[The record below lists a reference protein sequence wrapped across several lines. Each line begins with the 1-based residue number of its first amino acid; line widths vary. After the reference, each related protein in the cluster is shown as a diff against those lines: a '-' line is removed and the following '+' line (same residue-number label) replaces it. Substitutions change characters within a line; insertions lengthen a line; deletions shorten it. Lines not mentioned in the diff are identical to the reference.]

1 MKHGKHLRKKENRVG
16 RSVWHRCLAVLLS
29 AAMLAGVMIPSAA
42 GAGLGANVE
51 FSAKIVKDTGD
62 TAEAIQSVDSGDSFF
77 LALDYKFSS
86 SPDGVSY
93 GGAAIAIQL
102 PEYVKVDLAGS
113 VVTSDFKQP
122 EVAEVTLP
130 GGQVIQRVTI
140 PCQDRIDQGRA
151 GIIYL
156 KCYFENMVTPDQ
168 TVGSFNS
175 ILFTGTLTDGS
186 GNTEKLDQR
195 IDPVSITSMA
205 DQQWNIQKT
214 VTDPA
219 PAGEEIPVVTKQD
232 GYYYVT
238 YQIAV
243 TDPVENMNRYGRL
256 NCEEFS
262 VTDTLPAADRE
273 NGGAQLVSVGY
284 LDRSSQFQ
292 PLAEGDGY
300 TKESNADGSL
310 KSLTFQYVNKFDQSM
325 VTEGQV
331 RVPNGSLLPTTY
343 QVTVKFDAAAY
354 QIPTNVPFVRAVL
367 DNQAQVS
374 YKPLAKDA
382 VVKDSSAKVQVGDV
396 EDKTTPVELI
406 VEKTLTIQGDGL
418 AVSDNTF
425 VLNGE
430 KQAVYGS
437 AQFTLYSDPECTQV
451 AKDIDGSEEAGAGRL
466 LDGTGRVKFSN
477 LRYGTY
483 YLKETQT
490 PDGFTGVGEAIQVT
504 LNQDGTVTA
513 GGKTLQKGEALT
525 VDNTTDENGPGY
537 AAFWKKGMGSGENT
551 EKFLPGVSFRLT
563 NNADASKVYTAVS
576 GSDGLVLFEGIP
588 AGEYTLQE
596 TGVPEGGEYEVSDKT
611 YTVTVKGNQVNYPDG
626 LQKDGNKPYI
636 LNQSEKGILKITK
649 VDSTDRGVTLP
660 DAEFA
665 LYGPYTSESAVP
677 ENPDEGDL
685 AAELITG
692 ADGTAASE
700 PLETGWYLLRE
711 TKAPD
716 TYAIM
721 QRDTRVQIT
730 SNHTEALQIEN
741 AQRGALQIIK
751 YGQLTL
757 GSVATESRVPLAG
770 AVFGVYTDPDCKTL
784 AKDSNGNDARVTT
797 RVSGNEPDTPAITL
811 DPGTYY
817 VQEISAPSGY
827 QRDDTI
833 HTVVIEQKKTFEL
846 TADNLVD
853 RQGQLKI
860 EKQSN
865 KTGDIDLSGAV
876 FEVYAADD
884 TDFTEPLDRI
894 TTDEN
899 GEGYSKFLPSG
910 SYILREVQSIAGHIT
925 PSEPFKGVDGSNVAV
940 TDGDGIKVAN
950 NQLTTVIVK
959 NEPYVTIRL
968 HKVDSQKT
976 GMSLSGAEFALYA
989 TEEDAKNDKN
999 RLPVNGQTGGA
1010 DTVTTGTDGMA
1021 VFTGL
1026 IPGTT
1031 YWYREL
1037 TAPAGYEASSEPV
1050 EITAPDQP
1058 SNYADVTQDVTN
1070 DRYGKFQVYKEGGT
1084 LDNTGVMQPLAGAE
1098 FQYYPWLT
1106 QNPGADLLAAQQNG
1120 TLKTLGTTGA
1130 GGVLTTGELEPGTYW
1145 VQETKA
1151 PDGYDL
1157 DTAAKEVTVTP
1168 GAGIDGYSAAV
1179 RVTFTDDFD
1188 SGKIQIKKVSSLD
1201 SNTTLQASFKVQ
1213 QKQADGTYADYPNSQ
1228 NPLIL
1233 TTGANGTV
1241 TSGWLPAGDYQL
1253 IEQSVTGQ
1261 YVLDGTPLPFTI
1273 TAGQTNKAYFDKPIE
1288 NVPMRRI
1295 GIDKFELWEISDGSS
1310 LTLRQSNV
1318 TFTIY
1323 AEDPTKNPD
1332 AQPVTTVTSASETKY
1347 TGYLAPGDY
1356 WIQETVPEDYSVDS
1370 VTTDG
1375 AAPVQVTSNVYKV
1388 TLAPDKDLVVT
1399 WNNVSDKARIELIKV
1414 DQEDR
1419 DKYLTGAEFTL
1430 YQVVDD
1436 QDPAAEE
1443 IEVNGQKLW
1452 LKVVAEKITS
1462 GTLTDAVTGAV
1473 PGGAL
1478 TGLLDTGTYYLRE
1491 TQPPPHDKDYFYE
1504 ISQEWTGPIMVTE
1517 ADDGKIVGPQIIEN
1531 YWPVPVEGWKIDQG
1545 GNALEGAWVALFKTE
1560 ADAQKA
1566 QAALNKDEDFFSKQL
1581 VNGELPETVL
1591 KEYNMLQA
1599 AESKDG
1605 GVLHFT
1611 NLQPGATYYALEII
1625 GIDYYVHNL
1634 DIHKVYPKQNGDQ
1647 WNLYEMTGDT
1657 KAETDPVFRL
1667 ENLAY
1672 GMISVKKT
1680 LEISGETYPL
1690 NEVTFNVYAADP
1702 DDYSKP
1708 ATGAD
1713 GKILDPVTTITTG
1726 TGNTAA
1732 GVGISSL
1739 LKPGWY
1745 VLQEAKAPE
1754 YVDFDPD
1761 TAPYYSVYVSS
1772 DGQDKLEGEN
1782 QEFTTRTDGNGTWTI
1797 NCTYE
1802 KTPIANESAWG
1813 QVKIQKISADQ
1824 GDNGKKLTATFKVQQ
1839 KQDDGTYGD
1848 YPEGNAMT
1856 ITTDPAK
1863 DYAISG
1869 FLPEGEYQLVETS
1882 VQSGYTLDSTP
1893 IKFVIEPNRITGGDN
1908 KINGVYYPLDD
1919 KDATPAPIVIENQK
1933 QGSLELTKTGD
1944 ILGEKDPLSGVTFK
1958 LYRNETGDP
1967 EADCAGTAL
1976 KTVTTGANGLISMTN
1991 LDAGN
1996 YWLKETSV
2004 GTANEANGFKAG
2016 MVVAV
2021 TIEAGQKTTQFY
2033 DPADLNTAKTELLN
2047 TTAYGKLQIVK
2058 QDAAD
2063 QTKLSGVKFGI
2074 YSDSTASTK
2083 VGEMTTN
2090 ADGAALSGL
2099 LPVGDYYLKELNTP
2113 SGYFDNTD
2121 TVYGPYTVEANQIT
2135 SQKEGKDIVI
2145 ENTKIQTVKVV
2156 KVDSKTNGSISGEAM
2171 KAAKFELWDKP
2182 EDQGGQVLQTV
2193 TGKET
2198 IEFVNLQPNTTYYV
2212 KEVTPPTGYTFE
2224 AGKEDYFYPVT
2235 TGNTGAAEVR
2245 ISNDPLGA
2253 IRLEKKANWE
2263 NPDAQHI
2270 LALPLEDVT
2279 FELHR
2284 YDMSQPDGLGELV
2297 ATKET
2302 DEDGE
2307 ILFTGLEPGDYMLKE
2322 QVPADFVQGT
2332 QLQKITVVKGE
2343 TDETY
2348 TGDNYIVN
2356 YPNKGRFTF
2365 TKFMGD
2371 GKTPLTVTSD
2381 SQRAEFA
2388 LYEGDQ
2394 ADPGK
2399 LVDTFRVRLDGTFES
2414 ADLDAGTYTIVE
2426 TKAPDGYTLDSTPIT
2441 FTVTAKQ
2448 ITNLDETEA
2457 TKVINQAKGNLEFTK
2472 KGDSQ
2477 NGSPVLNTAVFQLYD
2492 ENKQPVGDPVTNV
2505 KNGVYRWEGLDAG
2518 TYYIRETQAPD
2529 GYSLDDTWY
2538 EAVIPANQNDPTVT
2552 YRPETAGN
2560 MNGGVLTN
2568 ESDSGRILIKKA
2580 DENGTGLQGAQF
2592 AVYQL
2597 EPGDVQ
2603 GQQVGGIITTD
2614 ENGAGVS
2621 DLLPAEDAGTRYL
2634 VKELKAPDG
2643 YSLDERYYE
2652 TQKIVTVKP
2661 VQELSEIEKLGVHNN
2676 ASFTNKFK
2684 TDIVMFNTEILKGI
2698 TDDTADKS
2706 LLEEEFTTSFTL
2718 RDYAKGENEL
2728 AASRLVVTDQD
2739 IQMQYQEQG
2748 EYKTEPT
2755 RDDAYRVNWVRVY
2768 SAYNAQTD
2776 PDLDVTVPDA
2786 SKPVSA
2792 KVQYQP
2798 AADLGSDDESTWR
2811 DVPNGAIENVQS
2823 LGADGA
2829 TVSIPA
2835 GLEAMAFRV
2844 VYTGVD
2850 EHFVANGIDFEVTF
2864 AQRPSDASLHEITKI
2879 TNTAA
2884 YEYTFVQKDEEG
2896 RDVPVTDGRAS
2907 NTVEATLPLIES
2919 IRIPVSLT
2927 VKPEGTQTTYA
2938 PNSDVTFV
2946 VTAKNESQTDNFR
2959 EPILS
2964 FDLPVG
2970 TTLNDFVEGDSQFVI
2985 MRMWEDEDG
2994 NTVGTPLTP
3003 DLFSIDT
3010 VKATRVGS
3018 GGELIE
3024 LEQDTQKVTMTFPD
3038 VELKPGERIVIRF
3051 SAHIDPNSQADTLW
3065 CPAFLG
3071 SSYEIPQSVENQY
3084 GVSYAPVITGDGGSF
3099 KEDEDLDEILG
3110 NGGSEYV
3117 NNYANIVVGQN
3128 SSLSIYKQVKGEY
3141 DDRYKNYS
3149 ELGHTAPG
3157 GSIDYKIRVSN
3168 GSDDKAVST
3177 RVVDILPFA
3186 GDTLTDRTDT
3196 TVTNRATDLE
3206 RRPALNSVTVLSSDG
3221 QPIDS
3226 AFVRIYY
3233 CTDDTSAWTAESR
3246 SQYTAEEELP
3256 MIYTTGRNGDPWTS
3270 SAAHT
3275 WSATPP
3281 ADLST
3286 VTAIG
3291 VEVTQPLANGDYIEV
3306 QVNMTAPQY
3315 ATDEIEDYYGKY
3327 ISNSAMCSVVR
3338 NSNTGDTIALSD
3350 RPENQ
3355 EVKCVLDLPKG
3366 AIGDYAFYDQNQ
3378 NGIQDAEDL
3387 PVAGLGVRLITTR
3400 ITADGTQ
3407 TTTTETTTDSSGY
3420 YLFDDLECNI
3430 MLSGKEDGDPDDPS
3444 NYVGGVIYQ
3453 YQVEFDMPPA
3463 GDDGVYVPTRQYEG
3477 GDTAVDSN
3485 IDRNGRSE
3493 ILRLGVVSNPDTSRL
3508 EGQRDMTIDAGFVI
3522 PAALGDYVWIDLNR
3536 DGIQDPDEP
3545 GVNGVRVRLYTV
3557 DDSGKVSD
3565 APLAETVTAA
3575 QEGKDGYYFFD
3586 NLTKGRYV
3594 VEFDITSLRNDLG
3607 LYQYGFTTANQGAGD
3622 HPETADSDAKNAVDG
3637 NDRIMR
3643 TDVITLDYQQTDL
3656 TWDAG
3661 LVYYSALGGYAYDD
3675 RNYND
3680 VQDLGIP
3687 LTGTKVSLYRVI
3699 DNVREEQ
3706 PIATAVVDENGEYLF
3721 EYLLEGEYQV
3731 LFEYPEGYQAVLPN
3745 IGGDD
3750 ALDSDVFETA
3760 PDLNSGYTQTI
3771 RLPANSI
3778 SLHNDGGARLYGAI
3792 GDYVWLDANKNGIQ
3806 DAGEESVQNVTVYL
3820 QMREGGSSI
3829 WKKVDT
3835 TTTNE
3840 KGYYVFESLKGGP
3853 DVDCQYRVCFD
3864 LPGGSVIT
3872 VPFAGTDRAADSN
3885 VQGFYLEGWGYPSDV
3900 ISIGYGQ
3907 RDMTIDAGI
3916 VVTSGSVGD
3925 YVWLDTNRNG
3935 IQDEEDTG
3943 LEGIRVVLEYSPSGD
3958 VSDDT
3963 QWIQAGET
3971 TTNEKGY
3978 YRFDELSEGYYRVKF
3993 QILEPYTIT
4002 LVNQGDAA
4010 LDSDGRY
4017 QLEDGWYAG
4026 RPFYLN
4032 EGGFDMTWD
4041 CGVVLGSGG
4050 TTAAAPGGGVS
4061 TGDRFAEAAWMLL
4074 AGVSAFGAVAF
4085 GVTLSRKRRTGKHE

>member
-1 MKHGKHLRKKENRVG
+1 MKHGKHLRKKENRAG

-563 NNADASKVYTAVS
+563 NNDDASKVYTAVS

-649 VDSTDRGVTLP
+649 VDSTDRSVTLP

-665 LYGPYTSESAVP
+665 LYGPYASESAVP
-677 ENPDEGDL
+677 ENPDEDDL
-685 AAELITG
+685 AAKLVTG
-692 ADGTAASE
+692 SDGTAVSE

-721 QRDTRVQIT
+721 QRDTKVQIT

-770 AVFGVYTDPDCKTL
+770 A
-784 AKDSNGNDARVTT
+784 
-797 RVSGNEPDTPAITL
+797 
-811 DPGTYY
+811 
-817 VQEISAPSGY
+817 
-827 QRDDTI
+827 
-833 HTVVIEQKKTFEL
+833 
-846 TADNLVD
+846 
-853 RQGQLKI
+853 
-860 EKQSN
+860 
-865 KTGDIDLSGAV
+865 
-876 FEVYAADD
+876 
-884 TDFTEPLDRI
+884 
-894 TTDEN
+894 
-899 GEGYSKFLPSG
+899 
-910 SYILREVQSIAGHIT
+910 
-925 PSEPFKGVDGSNVAV
+925 
-940 TDGDGIKVAN
+940 
-950 NQLTTVIVK
+950 
-959 NEPYVTIRL
+959 
-968 HKVDSQKT
+968 
-976 GMSLSGAEFALYA
+976 
-989 TEEDAKNDKN
+989 
-999 RLPVNGQTGGA
+999 
-1010 DTVTTGTDGMA
+1010 
-1021 VFTGL
+1021 
-1026 IPGTT
+1026 
-1031 YWYREL
+1031 
-1037 TAPAGYEASSEPV
+1037 
-1050 EITAPDQP
+1050 
-1058 SNYADVTQDVTN
+1058 
-1070 DRYGKFQVYKEGGT
+1070 
-1084 LDNTGVMQPLAGAE
+1084 E
-1098 FQYYPWLT
+1098 FQYYPRLT

-1120 TLKTLGTTGA
+1120 TLKTLGTTGVD
-1130 GGVLTTGELEPGTYW
+1130 GVLTTGELEPGTYW

-1179 RVTFTDDFD
+1179 WVTFTDDFD

-1261 YVLDGTPLPFTI
+1261 YVLDGTPHLFTI

-1295 GIDKFELWEISDGSS
+1295 GIDKFELWKISDGSS

-1414 DQEDR
+1414 DQEDH

-1647 WNLYEMTGDT
+1647 WNLYEMTGDNQ
-1657 KAETDPVFRL
+1657 AETDPVFRL

-1702 DDYSKP
+1702 NDYSQP

-1713 GKILDPVTTITTG
+1713 GKVLDPVTTITTG

-1732 GVGISSL
+1732 GVGVSSL

-1754 YVDFDPD
+1754 YVDFDPA

-1772 DGQDKLEGEN
+1772 DGQDKLEGAN

-1802 KTPIANESAWG
+1802 NTPIANESAWG

-1824 GDNGKKLTATFKVQQ
+1824 GDNDKKLTATFKVQ
-1839 KQDDGTYGD
+1839 KLQDDGTYAD

-1863 DYAISG
+1863 DYVISG

-1919 KDATPAPIVIENQK
+1919 KDATPDPIVIENQK

-1991 LDAGN
+1991 LDAGD

-2135 SQKEGKDIVI
+2135 SQKEGKAIVI

-2212 KEVTPPTGYTFE
+2212 KEATPPTGYTFE

-2284 YDMSQPDGLGELV
+2284 YDVSQPDGLGELV

-2518 TYYIRETQAPD
+2518 TYYIQETQAPD

-3420 YLFDDLECNI
+3420 YLFDDLDCNI

-3643 TDVITLDYQQTDL
+3643 TDVIPLDYQQTDL

-3806 DAGEESVQNVTVYL
+3806 DAGEEPVQNVTVYL

-4085 GVTLSRKRRTGKHE
+4085 GATLSRKRRTGKHE

>member
-1 MKHGKHLRKKENRVG
+1 M
-16 RSVWHRCLAVLLS
+16 
-29 AAMLAGVMIPSAA
+29 
-42 GAGLGANVE
+42 
-51 FSAKIVKDTGD
+51 F
-62 TAEAIQSVDSGDSFF
+62 
-77 LALDYKFSS
+77 
-86 SPDGVSY
+86 
-93 GGAAIAIQL
+93 
-102 PEYVKVDLAGS
+102 
-113 VVTSDFKQP
+113 
-122 EVAEVTLP
+122 
-130 GGQVIQRVTI
+130 
-140 PCQDRIDQGRA
+140 
-151 GIIYL
+151 
-156 KCYFENMVTPDQ
+156 
-168 TVGSFNS
+168 
-175 ILFTGTLTDGS
+175 
-186 GNTEKLDQR
+186 
-195 IDPVSITSMA
+195 PV
-205 DQQWNIQKT
+205 
-214 VTDPA
+214 
-219 PAGEEIPVVTKQD
+219 
-232 GYYYVT
+232 
-238 YQIAV
+238 
-243 TDPVENMNRYGRL
+243 R
-256 NCEEFS
+256 
-262 VTDTLPAADRE
+262 
-273 NGGAQLVSVGY
+273 
-284 LDRSSQFQ
+284 
-292 PLAEGDGY
+292 
-300 TKESNADGSL
+300 
-310 KSLTFQYVNKFDQSM
+310 
-325 VTEGQV
+325 
-331 RVPNGSLLPTTY
+331 
-343 QVTVKFDAAAY
+343 
-354 QIPTNVPFVRAVL
+354 
-367 DNQAQVS
+367 
-374 YKPLAKDA
+374 
-382 VVKDSSAKVQVGDV
+382 
-396 EDKTTPVELI
+396 
-406 VEKTLTIQGDGL
+406 
-418 AVSDNTF
+418 
-425 VLNGE
+425 
-430 KQAVYGS
+430 
-437 AQFTLYSDPECTQV
+437 
-451 AKDIDGSEEAGAGRL
+451 
-466 LDGTGRVKFSN
+466 
-477 LRYGTY
+477 
-483 YLKETQT
+483 
-490 PDGFTGVGEAIQVT
+490 
-504 LNQDGTVTA
+504 
-513 GGKTLQKGEALT
+513 
-525 VDNTTDENGPGY
+525 
-537 AAFWKKGMGSGENT
+537 
-551 EKFLPGVSFRLT
+551 
-563 NNADASKVYTAVS
+563 
-576 GSDGLVLFEGIP
+576 
-588 AGEYTLQE
+588 
-596 TGVPEGGEYEVSDKT
+596 
-611 YTVTVKGNQVNYPDG
+611 
-626 LQKDGNKPYI
+626 
-636 LNQSEKGILKITK
+636 
-649 VDSTDRGVTLP
+649 
-660 DAEFA
+660 
-665 LYGPYTSESAVP
+665 
-677 ENPDEGDL
+677 
-685 AAELITG
+685 
-692 ADGTAASE
+692 
-700 PLETGWYLLRE
+700 
-711 TKAPD
+711 
-716 TYAIM
+716 
-721 QRDTRVQIT
+721 
-730 SNHTEALQIEN
+730 
-741 AQRGALQIIK
+741 
-751 YGQLTL
+751 
-757 GSVATESRVPLAG
+757 
-770 AVFGVYTDPDCKTL
+770 
-784 AKDSNGNDARVTT
+784 
-797 RVSGNEPDTPAITL
+797 
-811 DPGTYY
+811 
-817 VQEISAPSGY
+817 
-827 QRDDTI
+827 
-833 HTVVIEQKKTFEL
+833 
-846 TADNLVD
+846 
-853 RQGQLKI
+853 
-860 EKQSN
+860 
-865 KTGDIDLSGAV
+865 
-876 FEVYAADD
+876 
-884 TDFTEPLDRI
+884 
-894 TTDEN
+894 
-899 GEGYSKFLPSG
+899 
-910 SYILREVQSIAGHIT
+910 
-925 PSEPFKGVDGSNVAV
+925 
-940 TDGDGIKVAN
+940 
-950 NQLTTVIVK
+950 
-959 NEPYVTIRL
+959 
-968 HKVDSQKT
+968 
-976 GMSLSGAEFALYA
+976 
-989 TEEDAKNDKN
+989 
-999 RLPVNGQTGGA
+999 
-1010 DTVTTGTDGMA
+1010 
-1021 VFTGL
+1021 
-1026 IPGTT
+1026 
-1031 YWYREL
+1031 
-1037 TAPAGYEASSEPV
+1037 
-1050 EITAPDQP
+1050 
-1058 SNYADVTQDVTN
+1058 
-1070 DRYGKFQVYKEGGT
+1070 
-1084 LDNTGVMQPLAGAE
+1084 
-1098 FQYYPWLT
+1098 
-1106 QNPGADLLAAQQNG
+1106 
-1120 TLKTLGTTGA
+1120 
-1130 GGVLTTGELEPGTYW
+1130 
-1145 VQETKA
+1145 
-1151 PDGYDL
+1151 
-1157 DTAAKEVTVTP
+1157 
-1168 GAGIDGYSAAV
+1168 
-1179 RVTFTDDFD
+1179 
-1188 SGKIQIKKVSSLD
+1188 
-1201 SNTTLQASFKVQ
+1201 
-1213 QKQADGTYADYPNSQ
+1213 
-1228 NPLIL
+1228 
-1233 TTGANGTV
+1233 
-1241 TSGWLPAGDYQL
+1241 
-1253 IEQSVTGQ
+1253 
-1261 YVLDGTPLPFTI
+1261 
-1273 TAGQTNKAYFDKPIE
+1273 
-1288 NVPMRRI
+1288 
-1295 GIDKFELWEISDGSS
+1295 
-1310 LTLRQSNV
+1310 
-1318 TFTIY
+1318 
-1323 AEDPTKNPD
+1323 
-1332 AQPVTTVTSASETKY
+1332 
-1347 TGYLAPGDY
+1347 
-1356 WIQETVPEDYSVDS
+1356 
-1370 VTTDG
+1370 
-1375 AAPVQVTSNVYKV
+1375 
-1388 TLAPDKDLVVT
+1388 
-1399 WNNVSDKARIELIKV
+1399 
-1414 DQEDR
+1414 
-1419 DKYLTGAEFTL
+1419 
-1430 YQVVDD
+1430 
-1436 QDPAAEE
+1436 
-1443 IEVNGQKLW
+1443 
-1452 LKVVAEKITS
+1452 
-1462 GTLTDAVTGAV
+1462 
-1473 PGGAL
+1473 
-1478 TGLLDTGTYYLRE
+1478 
-1491 TQPPPHDKDYFYE
+1491 
-1504 ISQEWTGPIMVTE
+1504 
-1517 ADDGKIVGPQIIEN
+1517 
-1531 YWPVPVEGWKIDQG
+1531 
-1545 GNALEGAWVALFKTE
+1545 
-1560 ADAQKA
+1560 
-1566 QAALNKDEDFFSKQL
+1566 
-1581 VNGELPETVL
+1581 
-1591 KEYNMLQA
+1591 
-1599 AESKDG
+1599 
-1605 GVLHFT
+1605 
-1611 NLQPGATYYALEII
+1611 TYYALEII

-1634 DIHKVYPKQNGDQ
+1634 DIHKIYAKQDGDQ
-1647 WNLYEMTGDT
+1647 WKLYEMTGAAQSDD
-1657 KAETDPVFRL
+1657 DPLFVL

-1672 GMISVKKT
+1672 GMISVKKI

-1690 NEVTFNVYAADP
+1690 NEVKFNVYKADP
-1702 DDYSKP
+1702 DDYSQP
-1708 ATGAD
+1708 ARDTD
-1713 GKILDPVTTITTG
+1713 GTVSAPVTTITTG

-1745 VLQEAKAPE
+1745 VLQEAEAPE

-1772 DGQDKLEGEN
+1772 DGQDQVAG
-1782 QEFTTRTDGNGTWTI
+1782 QVFRQDDAGWTI

-1802 KTPIANESAWG
+1802 NKPIENQSAWG
-1813 QVKIQKISADQ
+1813 QVMIRKISADQ
-1824 GDNGKKLTATFKVQQ
+1824 GDNGKKLTAAFKVQKLQ
-1839 KQDDGTYGD
+1839 ADGTYAD
-1848 YPEGNAMT
+1848 YPVGNAMT

-1863 DYAISG
+1863 DFAISG
-1869 FLPEGEYQLVETS
+1869 FLPEGKYQLVETS
-1882 VQSGYTLDSTP
+1882 VQSGYTLDPTP
-1893 IKFVIEPNRITGGDN
+1893 IKFAIEPNRITGDGKVID
-1908 KINGVYYPLDD
+1908 GVYNPLDD
-1919 KDATPAPIVIENQK
+1919 KDATPDPIVIENQK
-1933 QGSLELTKTGD
+1933 QGSLRLTKTGD
-1944 ILGEKDPLSGVTFK
+1944 ILGEKNPLSGVTFK
-1958 LYRNETGDP
+1958 LYRNVSGDP

-1976 KTVTTGANGLISMTN
+1976 KRVTTRANGQLSIHN
-1991 LDAGN
+1991 LDAGD
-1996 YWLKETSV
+1996 YWLKETGV
-2004 GTANEANGFKAG
+2004 GTANAANGFVPG

-2021 TIEAGQKTTQFY
+2021 TIEAGKKTTQFY
-2033 DPADLNTAKTELLN
+2033 DPDDLTTAKTELLN
-2047 TTAYGKLQIVK
+2047 TTTYGKLQVVK
-2058 QDAAD
+2058 LDSAD
-2063 QTKLSGVKFGI
+2063 QAKLGGVKFGI
-2074 YSDSTASTK
+2074 YSDSTASAK
-2083 VGEMTTN
+2083 VGEMTTA
-2090 ADGAALSGL
+2090 ADTGAALSGL
-2099 LPVGDYYLKELNTP
+2099 LPAGEYYLKELNTP
-2113 SGYFDNTD
+2113 GGYFDNTE
-2121 TVYGPYTVEANQIT
+2121 TVYGPYTVAANQIT
-2135 SQKEGKDIVI
+2135 TQKDGQDIVV
-2145 ENTKIQTVKVV
+2145 ENTKIQTVKVI
-2156 KVDSKTNGSISGEAM
+2156 KVDSKTGSPISSEAM
-2171 KAAKFELWDKP
+2171 KAAEFQLWDKP
-2182 EDQGGQVLQTV
+2182 EDEGGQVLQTV

-2198 IEFVNLQPNTTYYV
+2198 VEFTNLRPNTTYYV
-2212 KEVTPPTGYTFE
+2212 KEATPPVGYTFE
-2224 AGKEDYFYPVT
+2224 AGMENHFYQVA
-2235 TGNTGAAEVR
+2235 TGNTGTAQVTIE
-2245 ISNDPLGA
+2245 NDQLGA

-2284 YDMSQPDGLGELV
+2284 YDASQLDGLGELI
-2297 ATKET
+2297 ATEKT
-2302 DEDGE
+2302 DKDGE
-2307 ILFTGLEPGDYMLKE
+2307 ILFTGLEPGEYMLKE

-2356 YPNKGRFTF
+2356 HPNKGRFTF
-2365 TKFMGD
+2365 TKFKGD
-2371 GKTPLTVTSD
+2371 GTAPLTVTKD
-2381 SQRAEFA
+2381 SERAEFA
-2388 LYEGDQ
+2388 LYKGDQ
-2394 ADPGK
+2394 ADPDK

-2414 ADLDAGTYTIVE
+2414 ADLDAGIYTIVE
-2426 TKAPDGYTLDSTPIT
+2426 TKAPAGYTLDSTPIT

-2448 ITNLDETEA
+2448 ITDLDA
-2457 TKVINQAKGNLEFTK
+2457 GSDTKVINQAKGNLEFTK

-2505 KNGVYRWEGLDAG
+2505 KNGVYRWENLDAG
-2518 TYYIRETQAPD
+2518 TYYVRETQAPE
-2529 GYSLDDTWY
+2529 GYALDDTWY
-2538 EAVIPANQNDPTVT
+2538 EAVIPANQNDPTAV
-2552 YRPETAGN
+2552 YQPEDNGN
-2560 MNGGVLTN
+2560 MAGGVLTN
-2568 ESDSGRILIKKA
+2568 TSDSGRILIKKA
-2580 DENGTGLQGAQF
+2580 DENGEGLKGAQF
-2592 AVYQL
+2592 AVYRL
-2597 EPGDVQ
+2597 EPGNVQ
-2603 GQQVGGIITTD
+2603 GQQVGGTITTD
-2614 ENGAGVS
+2614 ESGEGVS
-2621 DLLPAEDAGTRYL
+2621 GLLPAEDAGTRYL

-2706 LLEEEFTTSFTL
+2706 LLEEFTTSFTL

-2728 AASRLVVTDQD
+2728 AASQLVVTDQE
-2739 IQMQYQEQG
+2739 IKMQYQEQG
-2748 EYKTEPT
+2748 EYKTEAT

-2768 SAYNAQTD
+2768 SAYNAQTN
-2776 PDLDVTVPDA
+2776 PGLDLMTPDA
-2786 SKPVSA
+2786 SKPVCA
-2792 KVQYQP
+2792 KVQYQS

-2811 DVPNGAIENVQS
+2811 DVPNGTIENAQS
-2823 LGADGA
+2823 LGADGM
-2829 TVSIPA
+2829 TVSIPN

-2864 AQRPSDASLHEITKI
+2864 AQRPSDAALHEITKI

-2919 IRIPVSLT
+2919 IRIPVSLM
-2927 VKPEGTQTTYA
+2927 VKPKGTQTTYA

-2985 MRMWEDEDG
+2985 MRMWEDEEG

-3003 DLFSIDT
+3003 DLLSFDT

-3071 SSYEIPQSVENQY
+3071 SSYEIPRSVENQY

-3141 DDRYKNYS
+3141 DERYKNYS

-3196 TVTNRATDLE
+3196 TVTNRATNLE

-3270 SAAHT
+3270 SSAHT
-3275 WSATPP
+3275 WSAMPP

-3291 VEVTQPLANGDYIEV
+3291 VEVTQPLENGDYIEV

-3400 ITADGTQ
+3400 ITANGTQ
-3407 TTTTETTTDSSGY
+3407 TTTTETTTDFSGY
-3420 YLFDDLECNI
+3420 YLFDDLDCNI
-3430 MLSGKEDGDPDDPS
+3430 MLSGKEDGDPDDP
-3444 NYVGGVIYQ
+3444 NHYVGGVIYQ

-3463 GDDGVYVPTRQYEG
+3463 GNDGVYVPTRQYEG

-3545 GVNGVRVRLYTV
+3545 GVNGARVRLYTV

-3575 QEGKDGYYFFD
+3575 KEGKNGYYFFD

-3622 HPETADSDAKNAVDG
+3622 HPETADSDAKNIVDG

-3643 TDVITLDYQQTDL
+3643 TDIITLDYQQTDL

-3680 VQDLGIP
+3680 VQELGIP

-3750 ALDSDVFETA
+3750 ALDSDVFEIA

-3806 DAGEESVQNVTVYL
+3806 DAGEKPVQNVTVYL

-3864 LPGGSVIT
+3864 LPGGSVAT
-3872 VPFAGTDRAADSN
+3872 VPYAGSDRAADSN
-3885 VQGFYLEGWGYPSDV
+3885 IQGFYLDGWGYPSDV

-3963 QWIQAGET
+3963 QWILVGET

-3978 YRFDELSEGYYRVKF
+3978 YRFDELFEGYYRVKF
-3993 QILEPYTIT
+3993 QILKPYTIT

-4017 QLEDGWYAG
+4017 QLEGGWYAG

-4074 AGVSAFGAVAF
+4074 AGVSAFGAMAF
-4085 GVTLSRKRRTGKHE
+4085 GITLSRKRRTGKHE

>member
-1 MKHGKHLRKKENRVG
+1 M
-16 RSVWHRCLAVLLS
+16 
-29 AAMLAGVMIPSAA
+29 
-42 GAGLGANVE
+42 
-51 FSAKIVKDTGD
+51 
-62 TAEAIQSVDSGDSFF
+62 AI
-77 LALDYKFSS
+77 
-86 SPDGVSY
+86 
-93 GGAAIAIQL
+93 
-102 PEYVKVDLAGS
+102 
-113 VVTSDFKQP
+113 
-122 EVAEVTLP
+122 
-130 GGQVIQRVTI
+130 
-140 PCQDRIDQGRA
+140 
-151 GIIYL
+151 
-156 KCYFENMVTPDQ
+156 
-168 TVGSFNS
+168 
-175 ILFTGTLTDGS
+175 
-186 GNTEKLDQR
+186 
-195 IDPVSITSMA
+195 
-205 DQQWNIQKT
+205 
-214 VTDPA
+214 
-219 PAGEEIPVVTKQD
+219 
-232 GYYYVT
+232 
-238 YQIAV
+238 
-243 TDPVENMNRYGRL
+243 
-256 NCEEFS
+256 
-262 VTDTLPAADRE
+262 
-273 NGGAQLVSVGY
+273 
-284 LDRSSQFQ
+284 
-292 PLAEGDGY
+292 
-300 TKESNADGSL
+300 
-310 KSLTFQYVNKFDQSM
+310 
-325 VTEGQV
+325 
-331 RVPNGSLLPTTY
+331 
-343 QVTVKFDAAAY
+343 
-354 QIPTNVPFVRAVL
+354 
-367 DNQAQVS
+367 
-374 YKPLAKDA
+374 
-382 VVKDSSAKVQVGDV
+382 
-396 EDKTTPVELI
+396 
-406 VEKTLTIQGDGL
+406 
-418 AVSDNTF
+418 
-425 VLNGE
+425 
-430 KQAVYGS
+430 
-437 AQFTLYSDPECTQV
+437 
-451 AKDIDGSEEAGAGRL
+451 
-466 LDGTGRVKFSN
+466 
-477 LRYGTY
+477 
-483 YLKETQT
+483 
-490 PDGFTGVGEAIQVT
+490 
-504 LNQDGTVTA
+504 
-513 GGKTLQKGEALT
+513 
-525 VDNTTDENGPGY
+525 
-537 AAFWKKGMGSGENT
+537 
-551 EKFLPGVSFRLT
+551 
-563 NNADASKVYTAVS
+563 
-576 GSDGLVLFEGIP
+576 
-588 AGEYTLQE
+588 
-596 TGVPEGGEYEVSDKT
+596 
-611 YTVTVKGNQVNYPDG
+611 
-626 LQKDGNKPYI
+626 
-636 LNQSEKGILKITK
+636 
-649 VDSTDRGVTLP
+649 
-660 DAEFA
+660 
-665 LYGPYTSESAVP
+665 
-677 ENPDEGDL
+677 
-685 AAELITG
+685 
-692 ADGTAASE
+692 
-700 PLETGWYLLRE
+700 
-711 TKAPD
+711 
-716 TYAIM
+716 
-721 QRDTRVQIT
+721 
-730 SNHTEALQIEN
+730 
-741 AQRGALQIIK
+741 
-751 YGQLTL
+751 
-757 GSVATESRVPLAG
+757 
-770 AVFGVYTDPDCKTL
+770 
-784 AKDSNGNDARVTT
+784 
-797 RVSGNEPDTPAITL
+797 
-811 DPGTYY
+811 
-817 VQEISAPSGY
+817 
-827 QRDDTI
+827 
-833 HTVVIEQKKTFEL
+833 
-846 TADNLVD
+846 
-853 RQGQLKI
+853 
-860 EKQSN
+860 
-865 KTGDIDLSGAV
+865 
-876 FEVYAADD
+876 
-884 TDFTEPLDRI
+884 
-894 TTDEN
+894 
-899 GEGYSKFLPSG
+899 
-910 SYILREVQSIAGHIT
+910 
-925 PSEPFKGVDGSNVAV
+925 

-976 GMSLSGAEFALYA
+976 GMSLSGAKFALYA
-989 TEEDAKNDKN
+989 VEEDAKNDRN

-1031 YWYREL
+1031 YWYREI
-1037 TAPAGYEASSEPV
+1037 TAPTGYEASSEPL
-1050 EITAPDQP
+1050 EITAPAQP
-1058 SNYADVTQDVTN
+1058 SNYADVTKEVPN
-1070 DRYGKFQVYKEGGT
+1070 DRYGKFEIYKQGGT
-1084 LDNTGVMQPLAGAE
+1084 LDNTGVMQPLVGAE
-1098 FQYYPWLT
+1098 FQYYPKLT
-1106 QNPGADLLAAQQNG
+1106 RNPGADLLAAQQNG
-1120 TLKTLGTTGA
+1120 TLKTLGPTGA
-1130 GGVLTTGELEPGTYW
+1130 GGVLTTGELEPGAYW

-1151 PDGYDL
+1151 PDGYAL
-1157 DTAAKEVTVTP
+1157 DSTAQLVTVAP
-1168 GAGIDGYSAAV
+1168 GAGIGGYSAAV
-1179 RVTFTDDFD
+1179 RVTFTDVFD

-1213 QKQADGTYADYPNSQ
+1213 KKQDNGTFADYPNSG

-1233 TTGANGTV
+1233 TTGADGTV
-1241 TSGWLPAGDYQL
+1241 TSGWLPEGEYQL
-1253 IEQSVTGQ
+1253 IEQSVNGQ
-1261 YVLDGTPLPFTI
+1261 YVLDGTPHPFTI
-1273 TAGQTNKAYFDKPIE
+1273 TAGQTNKVYFDQPIE

-1295 GIDKFELWEISDGSS
+1295 GIDKFELWKVNGADD
-1310 LTLRQSNV
+1310 LVLRQV
-1318 TFTIY
+1318 DVAFRIY
-1323 AEDPTKNPD
+1323 AEDPTANPG
-1332 AQPVTTVTSASETKY
+1332 AQPVAAVTSASETKY

-1356 WIQETVPEDYSVDS
+1356 WIEETVPADYHVDS

-1388 TLAPDKDLVVT
+1388 TLAPDKDLVAT

-1414 DQEDR
+1414 DQEDH

-1443 IEVNGQKLW
+1443 IDVNGQKLW
-1452 LKVVAEKITS
+1452 LKVIREKITS
-1462 GTLTDAVTGAV
+1462 GTLEGV

-1478 TGLLDTGTYYLRE
+1478 TELLDPGTYYLRE
-1491 TQPPPHDKDYFYE
+1491 TQAPPHDENYFYE

-1517 ADDGKIVGPQIIEN
+1517 ADDGKIVGPEIIEN
-1531 YWPVPVEGWKIDQG
+1531 YWPVGVEGRKIDQD
-1545 GNALEGAWVALFKTE
+1545 GNALNGAWVALFKTE
-1560 ADAQKA
+1560 ADARKA
-1566 QAALNKDEDFFSKQL
+1566 QAELNKDEDFFSKQL
-1581 VNGELPETVL
+1581 VNGELPDAVQE
-1591 KEYNMLQA
+1591 EYNMLQA
-1599 AESKDG
+1599 VESKDG
-1605 GVLHFT
+1605 GVLRFV
-1611 NLQPGATYYALEII
+1611 NLQPGAAYYALEII

-1634 DIHKVYPKQNGDQ
+1634 DIHKIYAKQDGDQ
-1647 WNLYEMTGDT
+1647 WKLYEMTGAAQSDD
-1657 KAETDPVFRL
+1657 DPLFVL

-1672 GMISVKKT
+1672 GMISVKKI

-1690 NEVTFNVYAADP
+1690 NEVKFNVYKADP
-1702 DDYSKP
+1702 DDYSQP
-1708 ATGAD
+1708 ARDTD
-1713 GKILDPVTTITTG
+1713 GTVSAPVTTITTG

-1745 VLQEAKAPE
+1745 VLQEAEAPE

-1772 DGQDKLEGEN
+1772 DGQDQVAG
-1782 QEFTTRTDGNGTWTI
+1782 QVFRQDDAGWTI

-1802 KTPIANESAWG
+1802 NKPIENQSAWG
-1813 QVKIQKISADQ
+1813 QVMIRKISADQ
-1824 GDNGKKLTATFKVQQ
+1824 GDNGKKLTAAFKVQKLQ
-1839 KQDDGTYGD
+1839 ADGTYAD
-1848 YPEGNAMT
+1848 YPVGNAMT

-1863 DYAISG
+1863 DFAISG
-1869 FLPEGEYQLVETS
+1869 FLPEGKYQLVETS
-1882 VQSGYTLDSTP
+1882 VQSGYTLDPTP
-1893 IKFVIEPNRITGGDN
+1893 IKFAIEPNRITGDGKVID
-1908 KINGVYYPLDD
+1908 GVYNPLDD
-1919 KDATPAPIVIENQK
+1919 KDATPDPIVIENQK
-1933 QGSLELTKTGD
+1933 QGSLRLTKTGD

-1958 LYRNETGDP
+1958 LYRNVSGDP

-1976 KTVTTGANGLISMTN
+1976 KRVTTRANGQLSIHN
-1991 LDAGN
+1991 LDAGD
-1996 YWLKETSV
+1996 YWLKETGV
-2004 GTANEANGFKAG
+2004 GTANAANGFVPG

-2021 TIEAGQKTTQFY
+2021 TIEAGKKTTQFY
-2033 DPADLNTAKTELLN
+2033 DPDDLTTAKTELLN
-2047 TTAYGKLQIVK
+2047 TTTYGKLQDVK
-2058 QDAAD
+2058 LDSAD
-2063 QTKLSGVKFGI
+2063 QAKLGGVKFGI
-2074 YSDSTASTK
+2074 YSDSTASAK
-2083 VGEMTTN
+2083 VGEMTTA
-2090 ADGAALSGL
+2090 ADTGAALSGL
-2099 LPVGDYYLKELNTP
+2099 LPAGEYYLKELNTP
-2113 SGYFDNTD
+2113 GGYFDNTE
-2121 TVYGPYTVEANQIT
+2121 TVYGPYTVAANQIT
-2135 SQKEGKDIVI
+2135 TQKDGQDIVV
-2145 ENTKIQTVKVV
+2145 ENTKIQTVKVI
-2156 KVDSKTNGSISGEAM
+2156 KVDSKTGSPISSEAM
-2171 KAAKFELWDKP
+2171 KAAEFQLWDKP
-2182 EDQGGQVLQTV
+2182 EDEGGQVLQTV

-2198 IEFVNLQPNTTYYV
+2198 VEFTNLRPNTTYYV
-2212 KEVTPPTGYTFE
+2212 KEATPPVGYTFE
-2224 AGKEDYFYPVT
+2224 AGMENHFYQVA
-2235 TGNTGAAEVR
+2235 TGNTGTAQVTIE
-2245 ISNDPLGA
+2245 NDQLGA

-2284 YDMSQPDGLGELV
+2284 YDASQLDGLGELI
-2297 ATKET
+2297 ATEKT
-2302 DEDGE
+2302 DKDGE
-2307 ILFTGLEPGDYMLKE
+2307 ILFTGLEPGEYMLKE

-2356 YPNKGRFTF
+2356 HPNKGRFTF
-2365 TKFMGD
+2365 TKFKGD
-2371 GKTPLTVTSD
+2371 GTAPLTVTKD
-2381 SQRAEFA
+2381 SERAEFA
-2388 LYEGDQ
+2388 LYKGDQ
-2394 ADPGK
+2394 ADPDK

-2414 ADLDAGTYTIVE
+2414 ADLDAGIYTIVE
-2426 TKAPDGYTLDSTPIT
+2426 TKAPAGYTLDSTPIT

-2448 ITNLDETEA
+2448 ITDLDA
-2457 TKVINQAKGNLEFTK
+2457 GSDTKVINQAKGNLEFSK

-2505 KNGVYRWEGLDAG
+2505 KNGVYRWENLDAG
-2518 TYYIRETQAPD
+2518 TYYVRETQAPE
-2529 GYSLDDTWY
+2529 GYALDDTWY
-2538 EAVIPANQNDPTVT
+2538 EAVIPANQNDPTAV
-2552 YRPETAGN
+2552 YQPEDNGN
-2560 MNGGVLTN
+2560 MAGGVLTN
-2568 ESDSGRILIKKA
+2568 TSDSGRILIKKA
-2580 DENGTGLQGAQF
+2580 DENGEGLKGAQF
-2592 AVYQL
+2592 AVYRL
-2597 EPGDVQ
+2597 EPGNVQ
-2603 GQQVGGIITTD
+2603 GQQIGGTITTD
-2614 ENGAGVS
+2614 ESGEGVS
-2621 DLLPAEDAGTRYL
+2621 GLLPAEDAGTRYL

-2728 AASRLVVTDQD
+2728 AASQLVVTDQE
-2739 IQMQYQEQG
+2739 IKMQYQEQG
-2748 EYKTEPT
+2748 EYKTEAT

-2768 SAYNAQTD
+2768 SAYNAQTN
-2776 PDLDVTVPDA
+2776 PGLDLMTPDA
-2786 SKPVSA
+2786 SKPVCA
-2792 KVQYQP
+2792 KVQYQS

-2811 DVPNGAIENVQS
+2811 DVPNGTIENAQS
-2823 LGADGA
+2823 LGADGM
-2829 TVSIPA
+2829 TVSIPN

-2864 AQRPSDASLHEITKI
+2864 AQRPSDAALHEITKI

-2896 RDVPVTDGRAS
+2896 RDVPVTDGRTS
-2907 NTVEATLPLIES
+2907 NTVEAMLPLIES
-2919 IRIPVSLT
+2919 IRIPVSLM
-2927 VKPEGTQTTYA
+2927 VKPKGTQTTYA

-2985 MRMWEDEDG
+2985 MRMWEDEEG

-3003 DLFSIDT
+3003 DLLSFDT

-3071 SSYEIPQSVENQY
+3071 SSYEIPRSVENQY

-3141 DDRYKNYS
+3141 DERYKNYS

-3196 TVTNRATDLE
+3196 TVTNRATNLE

-3270 SAAHT
+3270 SSAHT
-3275 WSATPP
+3275 WSAMPP

-3291 VEVTQPLANGDYIEV
+3291 VEVTQPLENGDYIEV

-3387 PVAGLGVRLITTR
+3387 PVVGLGVRLITTR
-3400 ITADGTQ
+3400 ITANGTQ
-3407 TTTTETTTDSSGY
+3407 TTTTETTTDFSGY
-3420 YLFDDLECNI
+3420 YLFDDLDCNI
-3430 MLSGKEDGDPDDPS
+3430 MLSGKEDGDPDDP
-3444 NYVGGVIYQ
+3444 NHYVGGVIYQ

-3463 GDDGVYVPTRQYEG
+3463 GNDGVYVPTRQYEG

-3545 GVNGVRVRLYTV
+3545 GVNGARVRLYTV

-3575 QEGKDGYYFFD
+3575 KEGKNGYYFFD

-3622 HPETADSDAKNAVDG
+3622 HPETADSDAKNIVDG

-3680 VQDLGIP
+3680 VQELGIP

-3750 ALDSDVFETA
+3750 ALDSDVFEIA

-3806 DAGEESVQNVTVYL
+3806 DTGEKPVQNVTVYL

-3864 LPGGSVIT
+3864 LPGGSVAT
-3872 VPFAGTDRAADSN
+3872 VPYAGSDRAADSN
-3885 VQGFYLEGWGYPSDV
+3885 IQGFYLDGWGYPSDV

-3963 QWIQAGET
+3963 QWILVGET

-3978 YRFDELSEGYYRVKF
+3978 YRFDELFEGYYRVKF
-3993 QILEPYTIT
+3993 QILKPYTIT

-4017 QLEDGWYAG
+4017 QLEGGWYAG

-4074 AGVSAFGAVAF
+4074 AGVSAFGAMAF
-4085 GVTLSRKRRTGKHE
+4085 GITLSRKRRTGKHE